1 MGSSGAGKSTL
12 TNTLLGA
19 QRQATAAV
27 RASDSRGRHTT
38 THRALLPLPGGACL
52 IDTPGMRELKLTGS
66 EDLAQYAD
74 IEALAAQCRFS
85 DCAHGNEPG
94 CAVRAALASG
104 ELASARWNAYRK
116 LRAERDEQE
125 AALEAQLR
133 RSGKPVPRL
142 LGRRQR
148 ER

>member
-1 MGSSGAGKSTL
+1 M
-12 TNTLLGA
+12 
-19 QRQATAAV
+19 
-27 RASDSRGRHTT
+27 RARPGR
-38 THRALLPLPGGACL
+38 AY
-52 IDTPGMRELKLTGS
+52 TPGMRALKLTGS

-74 IEALAAQCRFS
+74 IETLAAQCRFS

-94 CAVRAALASG
+94 CAVRAALDSG

-133 RSGKPVPRL
+133 RGGKPAPRL

-148 ER
+148 ESR